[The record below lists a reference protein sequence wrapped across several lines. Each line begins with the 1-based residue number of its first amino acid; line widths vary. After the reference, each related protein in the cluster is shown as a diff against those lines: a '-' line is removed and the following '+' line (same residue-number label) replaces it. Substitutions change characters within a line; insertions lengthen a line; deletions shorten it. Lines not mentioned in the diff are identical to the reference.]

1 VRVVTSQAY
10 HDEFE
15 QSGGDRSFEQEIGRQ
30 HLAVARDANEIARA
44 ASYAASDAAAAARFQ
59 ARISIAALI
68 IATIALVVSVVTPS
82 RIVFEAQSWL
92 SRTLQQSD
100 R

>member
-1 VRVVTSQAY
+1 MTEQNL

-15 QSGGDRSFEQEIGRQ
+15 QSRTGRLFEEEMGRQ

-44 ASYAASDAAAAARFQ
+44 ASYAASDASAAARLQ
-59 ARISIAALI
+59 ARISIVALI
-68 IATIALVVSVVTPS
+68 IATIALVVSVMTPD
-82 RIVFEAQSWL
+82 RIASYVDAQSWL
-92 SRTLQQSD
+92 SRALQQSN